1 MGLGNVTSA
10 KQNEEC
16 SVPRGLWVQ
25 LESSVTFGR
34 KATLTSQISPRK
46 GRNCSEAAKA
56 KLQTIPIEPIMSRPL
71 LIVSWTCRL
80 VAAIIL
86 LQTLFFKFTAAPE
99 SVYIFTKLG
108 TFINAHIPSA
118 SINTVEVSGR
128 IGSGIMELIA
138 AVLLL
143 TPRFVWAGAILA
155 MAATGGAIASHLT
168 FLGIEV
174 QGDKGLLFF
183 LAIAV
188 FVTSAIALFLHR
200 MQIPVLGNRP

>member
-1 MGLGNVTSA
+1 MSTQVM
-10 KQNEEC
+10 
-16 SVPRGLWVQ
+16 
-25 LESSVTFGR
+25 SS
-34 KATLTSQISPRK
+34 
-46 GRNCSEAAKA
+46 
-56 KLQTIPIEPIMSRPL
+56 MSRPMTTSVVVL
-71 LIVSWTCRL
+71 SWACRI

-108 TFINAHIPSA
+108 TFIHTYIPFA
-118 SINTVEVSGR
+118 SISTVEVSAR

-155 MAATGGAIASHLT
+155 MAATGGAVVSHLT

-174 QGDKGLLFF
+174 QGDKGLLLF
-183 LAIAV
+183 LAVTV

-200 MQIPVLGNRP
+200 IQIPILGKRF

>member
-1 MGLGNVTSA
+1 MKEQDMNSYAIATTG
-10 KQNEEC
+10 
-16 SVPRGLWVQ
+16 
-25 LESSVTFGR
+25 
-34 KATLTSQISPRK
+34 KALTTPV
-46 GRNCSEAAKA
+46 
-56 KLQTIPIEPIMSRPL
+56 LV
-71 LIVSWTCRL
+71 VSWICRI

-108 TFINAHIPSA
+108 TFVHTYLPFA
-118 SINTVEVSGR
+118 SIGTVEVSGR
-128 IGSGIMELIA
+128 IGSGIIELIA

-143 TPRFVWAGAILA
+143 TPRFAWAGAILA
-155 MAATGGAIASHLT
+155 MAATGGAIVSHLT

-188 FVTSAIALFLHR
+188 IVTSAIALFLHR
-200 MQIPVLGNRP
+200 MQIPVFGKRV

>member
-1 MGLGNVTSA
+1 MNSYAIATTG
-10 KQNEEC
+10 K
-16 SVPRGLWVQ
+16 
-25 LESSVTFGR
+25 
-34 KATLTSQISPRK
+34 TLTTPV
-46 GRNCSEAAKA
+46 
-56 KLQTIPIEPIMSRPL
+56 LV
-71 LIVSWTCRL
+71 VSWICRIA
-80 VAAIIL
+80 AAIIL

-108 TFINAHIPSA
+108 TFIHTYIPFA
-118 SINTVEVSGR
+118 SISTVEVSGR

-155 MAATGGAIASHLT
+155 MAATGGAIVSHLT

-188 FVTSAIALFLHR
+188 LVTSAIALYLHR
-200 MQIPVLGNRP
+200 MQIPVHGERF

>member
-1 MGLGNVTSA
+1 MNT
-10 KQNEEC
+10 
-16 SVPRGLWVQ
+16 Q
-25 LESSVTFGR
+25 L
-34 KATLTSQISPRK
+34 
-46 GRNCSEAAKA
+46 
-56 KLQTIPIEPIMSRPL
+56 IPAVSRPMAAPVL
-71 LIVSWTCRL
+71 VFSWACRI

-86 LQTLFFKFTAAPE
+86 LQTLYFKFTAAPE

-108 TFINAHIPSA
+108 TFIHTYVPFA
-118 SINTVEVSGR
+118 SIGTVGVAGR

-183 LAIAV
+183 LAIVV
-188 FVTSAIALFLHR
+188 FVASAIALFLHR
-200 MQIPVLGNRP
+200 MQIPVLGERF

>member
-1 MGLGNVTSA
+1 MSTQVLST
-10 KQNEEC
+10 
-16 SVPRGLWVQ
+16 
-25 LESSVTFGR
+25 
-34 KATLTSQISPRK
+34 
-46 GRNCSEAAKA
+46 
-56 KLQTIPIEPIMSRPL
+56 MSRPMTTPIL
-71 LIVSWTCRL
+71 VFSWACRI

-108 TFINAHIPSA
+108 AFIHTYVPSA
-118 SINTVEVSGR
+118 SIGGVEVSGR

-155 MAATGGAIASHLT
+155 MAATGGAIVSHLT

-174 QGDKGLLFF
+174 QGDKGLLFL

-188 FVTSAIALFLHR
+188 IVTSAISLFLHR
-200 MQIPVLGNRP
+200 MQIPLLGKRF

>member
-1 MGLGNVTSA
+1 MSTEV
-10 KQNEEC
+10 
-16 SVPRGLWVQ
+16 
-25 LESSVTFGR
+25 
-34 KATLTSQISPRK
+34 IS
-46 GRNCSEAAKA
+46 
-56 KLQTIPIEPIMSRPL
+56 TMSRPMTTPIL
-71 LIVSWTCRL
+71 VLSWVCRI

-86 LQTLFFKFTAAPE
+86 LQTLFFKFTVAPE

-108 TFINAHIPSA
+108 AFIHTYLPFA
-118 SINTVEVSGR
+118 SIGTVEVSGR

-143 TPRFVWAGAILA
+143 TPRFLWAGAILA
-155 MAATGGAIASHLT
+155 MAATGGAIVSHLT

-188 FVTSAIALFLHR
+188 IVTSAIALFLHR
-200 MQIPVLGNRP
+200 MQIPVFGKRF

>member
-1 MGLGNVTSA
+1 MT
-10 KQNEEC
+10 
-16 SVPRGLWVQ
+16 
-25 LESSVTFGR
+25 T
-34 KATLTSQISPRK
+34 
-46 GRNCSEAAKA
+46 
-56 KLQTIPIEPIMSRPL
+56 PIL
-71 LIVSWTCRL
+71 VFSWACRI

-108 TFINAHIPSA
+108 AFIHTYVPSA
-118 SINTVEVSGR
+118 SIGGVEVSGR

-155 MAATGGAIASHLT
+155 MAATGGAIVSHLT

-174 QGDKGLLFF
+174 QGDKGLLFV

-188 FVTSAIALFLHR
+188 IVTSAISLFLHR
-200 MQIPVLGNRP
+200 MQIPLLGKRF

>member
-1 MGLGNVTSA
+1 MSTQV
-10 KQNEEC
+10 
-16 SVPRGLWVQ
+16 
-25 LESSVTFGR
+25 
-34 KATLTSQISPRK
+34 IS
-46 GRNCSEAAKA
+46 
-56 KLQTIPIEPIMSRPL
+56 TVSRPMTTPV
-71 LIVSWTCRL
+71 LIFSWACRI

-99 SVYIFTKLG
+99 SIYIFTKLG
-108 TFINAHIPSA
+108 IFVHSYVPIA
-118 SINTVEVSGR
+118 SIGMVEVSAR

-143 TPRFVWAGAILA
+143 TPHFVWAGAVLA
-155 MAATGGAIASHLT
+155 MAATGGAIVSHLT

-200 MQIPVLGNRP
+200 IQIPVLGKRF

>member
-1 MGLGNVTSA
+1 MNTPA
-10 KQNEEC
+10 
-16 SVPRGLWVQ
+16 
-25 LESSVTFGR
+25 
-34 KATLTSQISPRK
+34 IS
-46 GRNCSEAAKA
+46 
-56 KLQTIPIEPIMSRPL
+56 TMSRPMTTPV
-71 LIVSWTCRL
+71 LIFSWACRI

-108 TFINAHIPSA
+108 TFIHTYTPFA
-118 SINTVEVSGR
+118 SIRTVEVSGR

-143 TPRFVWAGAILA
+143 TPRFVWAGSVLA

-168 FLGIEV
+168 FLGVEV

-188 FVTSAIALFLHR
+188 FVTSAIVLFLHR
-200 MQIPVLGNRP
+200 MQILSLGKRF

>member
-1 MGLGNVTSA
+1 MSTEV
-10 KQNEEC
+10 
-16 SVPRGLWVQ
+16 
-25 LESSVTFGR
+25 
-34 KATLTSQISPRK
+34 IS
-46 GRNCSEAAKA
+46 
-56 KLQTIPIEPIMSRPL
+56 TMSRPRTTPT
-71 LIVSWTCRL
+71 LIFSWVCRI

-99 SVYIFTKLG
+99 SIYIFTKLG
-108 TFINAHIPSA
+108 TFIHSYVPIA
-118 SINTVEVSGR
+118 SIGMVEVSAR

-143 TPRFVWAGAILA
+143 TPRFVWAGALLA
-155 MAATGGAIASHLT
+155 MAATGGAIVSHLT

-200 MQIPVLGNRP
+200 TQIPVLGKRF

>member
-1 MGLGNVTSA
+1 M
-10 KQNEEC
+10 
-16 SVPRGLWVQ
+16 
-25 LESSVTFGR
+25 
-34 KATLTSQISPRK
+34 
-46 GRNCSEAAKA
+46 AAPV
-56 KLQTIPIEPIMSRPL
+56 L
-71 LIVSWTCRL
+71 VFSWACRI

-86 LQTLFFKFTAAPE
+86 LQTLYFKFTAAPE

-108 TFINAHIPSA
+108 TFIHTYIPFA
-118 SINTVEVSGR
+118 SIGTVEVAGR

-183 LAIAV
+183 LAIVV
-188 FVTSAIALFLHR
+188 FVASAIALFLHR
-200 MQIPVLGNRP
+200 MQIPVLGERF

>member
-1 MGLGNVTSA
+1 MSTQA
-10 KQNEEC
+10 
-16 SVPRGLWVQ
+16 
-25 LESSVTFGR
+25 
-34 KATLTSQISPRK
+34 IS
-46 GRNCSEAAKA
+46 
-56 KLQTIPIEPIMSRPL
+56 TMSRPMTT
-71 LIVSWTCRL
+71 LILIFSWACRI

-108 TFINAHIPSA
+108 TFIHNYIPFA
-118 SINTVEVSGR
+118 SISTVEVSAR

-143 TPRFVWAGAILA
+143 TPRFVWAGAALA

-188 FVTSAIALFLHR
+188 VVTSAIALFLHR
-200 MQIPVLGNRP
+200 MQIPVFGKRF

>member
-1 MGLGNVTSA
+1 MNSYVVATTG
-10 KQNEEC
+10 
-16 SVPRGLWVQ
+16 
-25 LESSVTFGR
+25 
-34 KATLTSQISPRK
+34 KALTTPV
-46 GRNCSEAAKA
+46 
-56 KLQTIPIEPIMSRPL
+56 L
-71 LIVSWTCRL
+71 VFSWICRIA
-80 VAAIIL
+80 AAIIL

-108 TFINAHIPSA
+108 AFIHTYVPFA
-118 SINTVEVSGR
+118 SIGTVEVSGR

-155 MAATGGAIASHLT
+155 MAATGGAIVSHLT

-174 QGDKGLLFF
+174 QGDKELLFF

-188 FVTSAIALFLHR
+188 LVTSVTGLFLHR
-200 MQIPVLGNRP
+200 MQIPVFGKRF

>member
-1 MGLGNVTSA
+1 MSTQA
-10 KQNEEC
+10 
-16 SVPRGLWVQ
+16 
-25 LESSVTFGR
+25 
-34 KATLTSQISPRK
+34 IS
-46 GRNCSEAAKA
+46 
-56 KLQTIPIEPIMSRPL
+56 TMSRPMATPV
-71 LIVSWTCRL
+71 LIFSWACRI

-86 LQTLFFKFTAAPE
+86 LQTLFFKFTSAPE

-108 TFINAHIPSA
+108 TFIHNYIPFA
-118 SINTVEVSGR
+118 SISTVEVSAR

-168 FLGIEV
+168 FLGVEV

-188 FVTSAIALFLHR
+188 VVTSAIVLFLHR
-200 MQIPVLGNRP
+200 MQIPVVGKRF

>member
-1 MGLGNVTSA
+1 MSTQVMSG
-10 KQNEEC
+10 K
-16 SVPRGLWVQ
+16 
-25 LESSVTFGR
+25 
-34 KATLTSQISPRK
+34 
-46 GRNCSEAAKA
+46 
-56 KLQTIPIEPIMSRPL
+56 IPPMTTTVL
-71 LIVSWTCRL
+71 VFSWACRV

-108 TFINAHIPSA
+108 TFIHSYLPFA
-118 SINTVEVSGR
+118 SVGTVEVAGR

-155 MAATGGAIASHLT
+155 MAATGGAILSHLT

-174 QGDKGLLFF
+174 QGDKGLLFI
-183 LAIAV
+183 LAITV

-200 MQIPVLGNRP
+200 MQIPVFGKRF